1 MKTPLTVSNKWFLA
15 ENVVTVLKA
24 NFLSQLWHKKYMI
37 LMILKELNCNEIK
50 RSTKFC
56 HVPPMPVGNGMEF
69 IFYYYYYYYY
79 YFYYYYFF
87 FITSWHWNDW
97 LVGWL

>member
-24 NFLSQLWHKKYMI
+24 NFLSQYMI

-50 RSTKFC
+50 RNTKFC
-56 HVPPMPVGNGMEF
+56 RVSPMPVGNGMEF
-69 IFYYYYYYYY
+69 IIIIIIIIIIIFIFIIILFFFYY
-79 YFYYYYFF
+79 FVA
-87 FITSWHWNDW
+87 
-97 LVGWL
+97 LE